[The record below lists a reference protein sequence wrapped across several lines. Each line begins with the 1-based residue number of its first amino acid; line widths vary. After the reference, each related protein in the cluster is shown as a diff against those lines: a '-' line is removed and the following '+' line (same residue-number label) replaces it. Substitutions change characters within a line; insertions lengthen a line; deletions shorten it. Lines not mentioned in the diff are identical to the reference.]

1 MSLALLFPGQGSQF
15 VGMAQSL
22 AAEHAGARRRFEEA
36 DDLLGFSLS
45 QLMFEGPE
53 SELLLTRNA
62 QPAIL
67 LHSVVL
73 LECLRDRL
81 PDDLGFVAGH
91 SLGEFSAWVAA
102 GSLEFADAL
111 KAVRLRGDL
120 MFEAGTRRP
129 GTMAALLGL
138 SEDGVIALCAA
149 ASQGDGDL
157 VVPANLNSEGQIVI
171 SGDVTAVTRACA
183 LAPDFGARKAVP
195 LSVSGAFH
203 SPLMVPAREALEAH
217 LEGIS
222 MRDPVVPVIS
232 NVTAQPVIT
241 AADGKRL
248 LVAQLTEPVRWADS
262 IETMVG
268 LAVTR
273 FIEVGPGSVLSGLNR
288 RNAKGIPSTSVG
300 ALSDWVDESGASAAT

>member
-111 KAVRLRGDL
+111 KAVRLRGEL
-120 MFEAGTRRP
+120 MFEAGFRRP

-183 LAPDFGARKAVP
+183 LAPEFGARKAVP

-300 ALSDWVDESGASAAT
+300 SLSDWVDESGASAAT